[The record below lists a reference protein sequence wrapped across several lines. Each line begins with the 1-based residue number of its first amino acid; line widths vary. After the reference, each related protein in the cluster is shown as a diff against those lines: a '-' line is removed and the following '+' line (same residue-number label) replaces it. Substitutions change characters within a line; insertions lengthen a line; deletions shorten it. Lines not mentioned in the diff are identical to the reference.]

1 MNSDLTKNDD
11 QKIEDFVK
19 SDHRSEVFLLKYYS
33 EKVRKNHVRKHLWQI
48 PFLVKFVSDSLCA
61 KLFQKDSIASAFL

>member
-33 EKVRKNHVRKHLWQI
+33 EKVRKNHVRRHL
-48 PFLVKFVSDSLCA
+48 
-61 KLFQKDSIASAFL
+61 